1 MYLKSSS
8 SFFVAT
14 TPQKI
19 QPIIIP
25 KRNINYDAVFS
36 VAYNNNNSNS
46 KTNTPRGG
54 RSRSSSRSQSPISVS
69 PSQINA
75 PLSPVINSQATL
87 VHTSPEILQTNHI
100 IITTFI

>member
-19 QPIIIP
+19 QPIIP
-25 KRNINYDAVFS
+25 KTNINYDAVFS

-75 PLSPVINSQATL
+75 PLS
-87 VHTSPEILQTNHI
+87 
-100 IITTFI
+100 